1 MTKTRS
7 GMKAGMKAMIC
18 EMCGGNEVVK
28 TGGMYVCQYCGTKYD
43 VEEARKLIVEI
54 SGPVAVDGIATVD
67 NLMERAQEFLDKG
80 DERKALEYV
89 ERVLDI
95 DAHHERA
102 RAMQT
107 AIQRAEMHGALGQ
120 MPPEAT
126 RVPATQSAIVNG
138 ASQTV
143 SLQQYVSPHTNI
155 TAVGQVAL
163 ATDMP
168 SSKSK
173 TTTLLLCI
181 FFGWFGVHC
190 FYAGRPGRG
199 ILFLFTYGLF
209 GIGWI
214 WDIIVIACGKF
225 KDGKKLCITQ

>member
-1 MTKTRS
+1 MN
-7 GMKAGMKAMIC
+7 AGMKAMIC

-28 TGGMYVCQYCGTKYD
+28 TGGMYVCQHCGTKYD

-54 SGPVAVDGIATVD
+54 SGPVVVDGISTAD

-80 DERKALEYV
+80 DETKALEYV

-107 AIQRAEMHGALGQ
+107 AIKRAEMYGALGQ
-120 MPPEAT
+120 RPPEAM
-126 RVPATQSAIVNG
+126 RAPATQSASVNVVP
-138 ASQTV
+138 QTV
-143 SLQQYVSPHTNI
+143 ALQQYVPPHTNANAI
-155 TAVGQVAL
+155 EL
-163 ATDMP
+163 AGLASNMP

-173 TTTLLLCI
+173 MTTLLLCI

-225 KDGKKLCITQ
+225 KDGKKLRITR

>member
-1 MTKTRS
+1 MR
-7 GMKAGMKAMIC
+7 ARMKAMVC

-43 VEEARKLIVEI
+43 VEEARKLFVTI
-54 SGPVAVDGIATVD
+54 SGPVVVEGVATAD
-67 NLMERAQEFLDKG
+67 NLMERAQEFFDKG

-107 AIQRAEMHGALGQ
+107 AIQRAGMYGALGQ
-120 MPPEAT
+120 RPPEAT
-126 RVPATQSAIVNG
+126 REPATQNASVNVVP
-138 ASQTV
+138 QTV
-143 SLQQYVSPHTNI
+143 ALQQYVPPQTNVN
-155 TAVGQVAL
+155 AVGYAAL
-163 ATDMP
+163 ANDVP

-225 KDGKKLCITQ
+225 KDGKKLHITR